1 MISLLIG
8 VIAFLLAVVASMTF
22 DPHPSRGDDCD
33 HALPVDVT
41 TLTT

>member
-8 VIAFLLAVVASMTF
+8 VSAFLRAVIASVIV
-22 DPHPSRGDDCD
+22 DPQPSCDDDRG